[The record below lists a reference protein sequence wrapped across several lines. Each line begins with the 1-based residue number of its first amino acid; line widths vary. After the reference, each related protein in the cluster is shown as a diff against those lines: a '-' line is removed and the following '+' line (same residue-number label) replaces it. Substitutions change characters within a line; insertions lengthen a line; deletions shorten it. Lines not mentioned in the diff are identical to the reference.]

1 MGTIAIV
8 ACCDTK
14 FHEITFVREQIRS
27 AQHNPL
33 VIDMSTGIKN
43 SVSGDIT
50 REEVLRAGGFVP
62 EKVIGHFSKSDSIAA
77 MTSSICTLLPKLCQE
92 KKIDAVIGMG
102 GMQNTLMCSA
112 AFRLLPIGFPKL
124 IVSTVASGYKYFDMV
139 VGTKDITVVP
149 SIVDFCGMNV
159 ISEPILTN
167 ATASIIGMTQYGGK
181 LINTDGHRI
190 IGATLMGITNDTV
203 VAAEE
208 KLRADGYELLSFHST
223 GVGGQVMEQMIH
235 DGHISA
241 VMDLSLH
248 EMVPEYFGNYGYCRG
263 ATNRLC
269 AGAKAGIPM
278 VISPGGIDCISLT
291 PEEFLPD
298 QEERGYVWHNPS
310 LTHTRL
316 HESEI
321 LDVARIIVERL
332 NQAVGEVVVLLPTA
346 GGLRTLS
353 RKGEPFYAPETMQ
366 KIRRIFEEGFKPEIT
381 LKCFD
386 LNFMDPEFAEIAA
399 EEMELLLEKQAGGNT

>member
-14 FHEITFVREQIRS
+14 FHEISFVRDQIQS
-27 AQHNPL
+27 AGHNAL
-33 VIDMSTGIKN
+33 VIDMSTGIH
-43 SVSGDIT
+43 VGMPGDIT
-50 REEVLRAGGFVP
+50 REAVLHAGGFIP
-62 EKVIGHFSKSDSIAA
+62 ENVIGHLSKSDSIAA
-77 MTSSICTLLPKLCQE
+77 MTSSICTLLPRLCQE
-92 KKIDAVIGMG
+92 KKVDAVLGMG
-102 GMQNTLMCSA
+102 GMQNTIMCSA

-124 IVSTVASGYKYFDMV
+124 IVSTVASGFKYFDMV
-139 VGTKDITVVP
+139 VGTKDIVVIP

-167 ATASIIGMTQYGGK
+167 AAASIIGMIQYGGK
-181 LINTDGHRI
+181 LIDTNNHRI

-203 VAAEE
+203 VAAEDI
-208 KLRADGYELLSFHST
+208 LTADGYELLSFHST
-223 GVGGQVMEQMIH
+223 GVGGQVMEQMIR

-248 EMVPEYFGNYGYCRG
+248 ELVPEYFGNYGYCRG

-278 VISPGGIDCISLT
+278 VVSPGGIDCISFT
-291 PEEFLPD
+291 PEAFLPA
-298 QEERGYVWHNPS
+298 QEERGYDWHNPN

-316 HESEI
+316 HEHEI
-321 LDVARIIVERL
+321 LDIARIIVERL
-332 NQAVGEVVVLLPTA
+332 NQAVGAVVVLLPTA
-346 GGLRTLS
+346 GGLRTMS
-353 RKGEPFYAPETMQ
+353 REGEPFYAPGTMR
-366 KIRRIFEEGFKPEIT
+366 KIRKIFEDGFKPEIT

-386 LNFMDPEFAEIAA
+386 LNFMDHEFAEIAA
-399 EEMELLLEKQAGGNT
+399 KETEALLKKHQGGNA